1 MPSITIAQQK
11 VLTENFRP
19 KYALRL
25 SESDTAFPFPVSE
38 GALRKFFRS
47 ILMAEGLMFVYFG
60 ELRSPDSFPS
70 ALNDIAK

>member
-25 SESDTAFPFPVSE
+25 SESGTAFPFPVNE

-47 ILMAEGLMFVYFG
+47 ILNGRRTYVRLLWGVK
-60 ELRSPDSFPS
+60 
-70 ALNDIAK
+70 IARFFSICFE